1 MTLETFRVG
10 LEDGSEVEAKRS
22 GPKRA
27 VWMVIYSPGA
37 GSNIHD
43 PFGTYLS
50 RRLADDKI
58 ASVRFQFPY
67 MEARKGRPDRPAVLE
82 ATWRAVIDAVRGSTT
97 KLCVGGRSMGGR
109 IGSQVA
115 AAGAE
120 VDAVSLFA
128 YPLHPPGKPERLR
141 DAHLKGLITPT
152 LFCCGD
158 RDAFGSVDEMQALA
172 NAMPNAQHH
181 VLTGADHGF
190 SIRKSDGRTREEVW
204 EEATT
209 TLIAWLAG
217 LA

>member
-1 MTLETFRVG
+1 MTAETFSVG
-10 LEDGSEVEAKRS
+10 LEGGSEVEAKRS

-27 VWMVIYSPGA
+27 AWMVIYSPGA

-50 RRLADDKI
+50 KRLADEKI
-58 ASVRFQFPY
+58 ACVRFQFPY

-115 AAGAE
+115 AAGTE
-120 VDAVSLFA
+120 VDAISLFA

-158 RDAFGSVDEMQALA
+158 RDAFGSVDEMKALK

-190 SIRKSDGRTREEVW
+190 SVRKSDGRTREEVW

-209 TLIAWLAG
+209 TLIAWLGG